1 MITFDRC
8 RRAACVVLVAVF
20 LVLVPSMAT
29 ASFTSTSK
37 ESTLTVS
44 TDTMELPTTVKGS
57 FTCTS
62 PGTSEAISFSI
73 TSFTDAGPTGSTYTY
88 TLLRGTTVKSTGT
101 STTSAKTLTGSQPDD
116 RASTTWTMTIRAG
129 LAGWTGPVYT
139 KTVTCNS
146 ASSSTG
152 TF

>member
-29 ASFTSTSK
+29 ASFTDSQEPALS
-37 ESTLTVS
+37 VS
-44 TDTMELPTTVKGS
+44 TDTMELPGTVRGS
-57 FTCTS
+57 FTCSGSFYT
-62 PGTSEAISFSI
+62 EAISFSI
-73 TSFTDAGPTGSTYTY
+73 TSFTDAGPAGATYTY
-88 TLLRGTTVKSTGT
+88 QLLRGTTLKANGT
-101 STTSAKTLTGSQPDD
+101 STTHAKTLSGSQSNDNS
-116 RASTTWTMTIRAG
+116 ATTWTMTIRSG
-129 LAGWTGPVYT
+129 LAGWTGPLYT

-146 ASSSTG
+146 SSNSTG